1 MMADACLQRS
11 DRLITLDDFVKFR
24 FTNFPRFVLAQ
35 FRLFV
40 LAATVAL
47 CSASGAASS
56 LVTREQVDSALTAL
70 DREIERMPASHAR
83 KEDRIARLRGEL
95 ASAQTDARRMALSQN
110 LYDEYRLYQN
120 DSAIVY
126 ASRMIELADRA
137 GTPAQRAASRMALLD
152 SYLTVGLFKEA
163 AEIDSEIDAG
173 ALSTEKRVGYYEM
186 QARMCQN
193 LESYVARDSK
203 LGVQYAARRT
213 TAYDSIVA
221 LSPRGSYARDVALL
235 EREQVYKYLPQLA
248 ADTRR
253 QFAARPGLDDHQRAV
268 NYSVLAMAM
277 INLGD
282 RDAAVYYYALSA
294 LHDLRGNT
302 RETTA
307 AKDLANMMLDRGEIE
322 RANRYI
328 HLALDDATAFN
339 SRLRKI
345 EINQVLPK
353 IEMARYNWINSQRWA
368 LVIIVVLVCLLMA
381 VTIVLSL
388 KLKRRNAVL
397 AAAHAEI
404 NRKNTAL
411 EQNNATL
418 KRLNNELHETTEIK
432 DQYIMQSLYGNTD
445 FVEEVET
452 KCSKAVS
459 RLKTGK
465 YDELGRILNS
475 INIKQERQRMY
486 SAFDSA
492 FLKLFP
498 NFLDEFNKL
507 FDEEHR
513 IGFESDGRLSTEV
526 RIFALLRLGISNPVE
541 VAKYFNISVNTVY
554 VYKTRVKSHARVPK
568 AEFDDYIL
576 AIPKL

>member
-1 MMADACLQRS
+1 M
-11 DRLITLDDFVKFR
+11 I
-24 FTNFPRFVLAQ
+24 
-35 FRLFV
+35 
-40 LAATVAL
+40 AAAL
-47 CSASGAASS
+47 CLMCGGLRAEAASA
-56 LVTREQVDSALTAL
+56 VTPQQVDSALTAL
-70 DREIERMPASHAR
+70 DHEIGQIAVSHAR
-83 KEDRIARLRGEL
+83 KEERISMLRHQLAEARSDELRMSL
-95 ASAQTDARRMALSQN
+95 LKR
-110 LYDEYRLYQN
+110 LYDEYRQYQN
-120 DSAIVY
+120 DSATVY
-126 ASRMIELADRA
+126 ATRMIEIADRA
-137 GTPAQRAASRMALLD
+137 GTPAQRGMARMALLD

-163 AEIDSEIDAG
+163 AEVDAEISPMT
-173 ALSTEKRVGYYEM
+173 LSTEQRIEYYQM
-186 QARMCQN
+186 QARMFQN

-221 LSPRGSYARDVALL
+221 LSPRGSLARDEALL

-253 QFAARPGLDDHQRAV
+253 QFAGRPELDDHQRAV
-268 NYSVLAMAM
+268 NYSVLAVSML
-277 INLGD
+277 NLGD
-282 RDAAVYYYALSA
+282 RDAAAYYYALSA
-294 LHDLRGNT
+294 LYDLRSNT

-307 AKDLANMMLDRGEIE
+307 AKDLANLMLDRGDIE

-328 HLALDDATAFN
+328 HVALDDATAFN

-345 EINQVLPK
+345 EINQVLPR
-353 IEMARYNWINSQRWA
+353 IEMARYNWLNSQRWA
-368 LVIIVVLVCLLMA
+368 LVVIVVLVGLLMVA
-381 VTIVLSL
+381 ASVLSL
-388 KLKRRNAVL
+388 KLKRRNALL
-397 AAAHAEI
+397 AASHAEI
-404 NRKNTAL
+404 NRKNSEL
-411 EQNNATL
+411 EQSNATL
-418 KRLNNELHETTEIK
+418 KRLNDELHETTEIK

-475 INIKQERQRMY
+475 INVKQERQRMY

-507 FDEEHR
+507 FDEEYR
-513 IGFESDGRLSTEV
+513 IGFDSDGRLPTEV

-554 VYKTRVKSHARVPK
+554 VYKTRVKSHALVPK
-568 AEFDDYIL
+568 AEFDDL
-576 AIPKL
+576 VMAIPKP